1 MIKLNIPE
9 RNNNPN
15 ITINPGV
22 AQIKAKLDSLPLA
35 NARESCIQIHDLI
48 KPLNR
53 APLDLNVRSQIM
65 TMILPL
71 LEDLIGSVRSN
82 YMNAALPLAEKLSR
96 NALIIRALQTEISY
110 TYKIIVQDLLEDQE
124 ATATG
129 SVQLPQAIYYA
140 MSFLARQLVDAYALY
155 TDEPAHIWL
164 ELNQLYLYAEKHQLH
179 DIELN
184 PVNASDEPKP
194 ATITNIYRRIVLLS
208 LANPYHLMQGEAVKM
223 FKRLIDWAPSCNI
236 IPHGNNPVP
245 EGQLFV
251 DLHMDAPPL
260 YAPNTP
266 NKIRPKEGRLLEIKG
281 ILSKLNN
288 EIRVLATQSKNS
300 IHSNLAKR
308 MERDMYFRWSESWGI
323 RRERMSHRSP
333 TKTPTQVICSLTLAH
348 HFISGGEHFEPE
360 EDEIE
365 MQGTDSLNLGKSNDS
380 LTLIP
385 EEHTPWAQ
393 ESDALHLKIGTEK
406 PRKSTFESDEG
417 QSQKDIWIKV
427 FATSAKAIEE
437 LTEHQKVEYDTYD
450 CQIIN
455 TNQGGYGLNC
465 PNRITPSAR
474 AGELLAAR
482 AGQYNEGWSIGVIRW
497 MKISSSGG
505 INMGVRTIA
514 EDARAIASKAV
525 SGIGTGSEYF
535 RALLTPDL
543 DPEQYP
549 TTLIAPAAVYDIGSV
564 IMLNFDDRILYAR
577 LTRQIESTSAY
588 SQYQFDLVKR
598 PETLKS
604 SSTTSQ
610 EERKSSRLFK

>member
-15 ITINPGV
+15 ITINPGL
-22 AQIKAKLDSLPLA
+22 AQIKAKLDALPLA
-35 NARESCIQIHDLI
+35 NARESCIQIHDLL

-65 TMILPL
+65 EMILPL
-71 LEDLIGSVRSN
+71 LEDLIGSIRSN
-82 YMNAALPLAEKLSR
+82 YMNAALPLAEKLAQ
-96 NALIIRALQTEISY
+96 NAQIISALQTEISY
-110 TYKIIVQDLLEDQE
+110 TYKIIVQDLLEDQA
-124 ATATG
+124 ATSTG

-155 TDEPAHIWL
+155 TDEPAHIWQ
-164 ELNQLYLYAEKHQLH
+164 ELNQLYLYAEKQQLH

-184 PVNASDEPKP
+184 PVNAGDEPKP
-194 ATITNIYRRIVLLS
+194 ATIANIYRRIVLLS

-223 FKRLIDWAPSCNI
+223 FKRLINWAPSCNI
-236 IPHGNNPVP
+236 IAHGNKPVP
-245 EGQLFV
+245 EGLLFV
-251 DLHMDAPPL
+251 DLNMDAPPL

-266 NKIRPKEGRLLEIKG
+266 NKIRPREGRLFEINS
-281 ILSKLNN
+281 ILSKLDN
-288 EIRVLATQSKNS
+288 EIRVLATQSKNA
-300 IHSNLAKR
+300 IHSNLARR

-333 TKTPTQVICSLTLAH
+333 TKTPTQVISSLTLAH

-365 MQGTDSLNLGKSNDS
+365 VQSHDSLNLGNSNDS
-380 LTLIP
+380 LSLIP

-393 ESDALHLKIGTEK
+393 ESDALHLKIGAEK
-406 PRKSTFESDEG
+406 PRKSIFESDEG
-417 QSQKDIWIKV
+417 QSQKDIWVKV
-427 FATSAKAIEE
+427 YATSAQAVENLIDKP
-437 LTEHQKVEYDTYD
+437 KVEFDTYD

-455 TNQGGYGLNC
+455 TNQGGYGLSC

-482 AGQYNEGWSIGVIRW
+482 TGQYNEGWSIGAIRW
-497 MKISSSGG
+497 MKISNNGG

-525 SGIGTGSEYF
+525 AGVGTGGEYF
-535 RALLTPDL
+535 RALLAPDL

-564 IMLNFDDRILYAR
+564 IMLNFDDRILYAK
-577 LTRQIESTSAY
+577 LTRQLESTSAY
-588 SQYQFDLVKR
+588 SQYQFELVER
-598 PETLKS
+598 PETLK
-604 SSTTSQ
+604 TTNDNQ
-610 EERKSSRLFK
+610 EQRKSSRLFK

>member
-1 MIKLNIPE
+1 MIKLSIPE
-9 RNNNPN
+9 RNNNPS

-22 AQIKAKLDSLPLA
+22 AQIRAKLDSLPLA
-35 NARESCIQIHDLI
+35 NARESCIQIHGLL

-65 TMILPL
+65 AMVLPL
-71 LEDLIGSVRSN
+71 LEDLIGSVRTT
-82 YMNAALPLAEKLSR
+82 YMNASLPLAEKLSR
-96 NALIIRALQTEISY
+96 NAQIIRALQTEISY
-110 TYKIIVQDLLEDQE
+110 SYKIIVQDLLEDQE
-124 ATATG
+124 ATSTG
-129 SVQLPQAIYYA
+129 STQLPQSIYYA

-164 ELNQLYLYAEKHQLH
+164 ELNQLYLYAEKQQLH
-179 DIELN
+179 DIELY
-184 PVNASDEPKP
+184 PVNASDEPNP
-194 ATITNIYRRIVLLS
+194 ATIANIYRRIVLLS

-223 FKRLIDWAPSCNI
+223 FKRLIDWAASCNI

-251 DLHMDAPPL
+251 DLQMDAPPM

-266 NKIRPKEGRLLEIKG
+266 SKLRPKEGRVFEING
-281 ILSKLNN
+281 ILSKLDN
-288 EIRVLATQSKNS
+288 EIRVLSTQSKNA

-323 RRERMSHRSP
+323 RRERMSHRSS
-333 TKTPTQVICSLTLAH
+333 TETPTQVICSLTLAH

-365 MQGTDSLNLGKSNDS
+365 MQSHDSLNLGHNS
-380 LTLIP
+380 LSLIP

-393 ESDALHLKIGTEK
+393 ESDAMHLKIGTEK
-406 PRKSTFESDEG
+406 PRQSVFESNEG
-417 QSQKDIWIKV
+417 ESQKDMWVKV
-427 FATSAKAIEE
+427 FATSAQAVEE
-437 LTEHQKVEYDTYD
+437 LTDKQKVKYETYD

-474 AGELLAAR
+474 SGELLAAR
-482 AGQYNEGWSIGVIRW
+482 TGQYNEGWSIGTIRW
-497 MKISSSGG
+497 MKVTNNGG
-505 INMGVRTIA
+505 INMGIRTIA
-514 EDARAIASKAV
+514 EDARAVASKAV
-525 SGIGTGSEYF
+525 AGIGTGGEYF
-535 RALLTPDL
+535 RALLAPDL

-549 TTLIAPAAVYDIGSV
+549 TTLIAPAAVYDIDSV
-564 IMLNFDDRILYAR
+564 IMLTFEDRILYAR
-577 LTRQIESTSAY
+577 LTRQLESTSAY
-588 SQYQFDLVKR
+588 SQYQFELIER
-598 PETLKS
+598 PETLK
-604 SSTTSQ
+604 TTSENQ

>member
-15 ITINPGV
+15 ITINPGL
-22 AQIKAKLDSLPLA
+22 AQIKAKLDALPLA
-35 NARESCIQIHDLI
+35 NARESCIQIHDLL

-65 TMILPL
+65 EMILPL

-82 YMNAALPLAEKLSR
+82 YMNAALPLAEKLAQ
-96 NALIIRALQTEISY
+96 NAQIISALQTEISY
-110 TYKIIVQDLLEDQE
+110 TYKIIVQNLLEDQA
-124 ATATG
+124 ATSTG

-155 TDEPAHIWL
+155 TDEPPHIWQ
-164 ELNQLYLYAEKHQLH
+164 ELNQLYLYAEKQQLH

-184 PVNASDEPKP
+184 PVNAGDEPKP
-194 ATITNIYRRIVLLS
+194 ATIANIYRRIVLLS

-223 FKRLIDWAPSCNI
+223 FKRLINWAPSCNI
-236 IPHGNNPVP
+236 IAHGNKPVP
-245 EGQLFV
+245 EGLLFV
-251 DLHMDAPPL
+251 DLNMDAPPL

-266 NKIRPKEGRLLEIKG
+266 NKIRPREGRLFKINS
-281 ILSKLNN
+281 ILSKLDN
-288 EIRVLATQSKNS
+288 EIRILATQSKNS
-300 IHSNLAKR
+300 IHSNLARR

-333 TKTPTQVICSLTLAH
+333 TKTPTQVISSLTLAH

-365 MQGTDSLNLGKSNDS
+365 MQSHDSLNLGNSNDS
-380 LTLIP
+380 LSLIP

-393 ESDALHLKIGTEK
+393 ESDALHLKIGAEK
-406 PRKSTFESDEG
+406 PRKSIFESDEG
-417 QSQKDIWIKV
+417 QSQKDIWVKV
-427 FATSAKAIEE
+427 YATSAQAVENLIDKP
-437 LTEHQKVEYDTYD
+437 KVEFDTYD

-455 TNQGGYGLNC
+455 TNQGGYGLSC

-482 AGQYNEGWSIGVIRW
+482 TGQYNEGWSIGAIRW
-497 MKISSSGG
+497 MKISDNGG

-525 SGIGTGSEYF
+525 AGVGTGGEYF
-535 RALLTPDL
+535 RALLAPDL

-564 IMLNFDDRILYAR
+564 IMLNFDDRILYAK
-577 LTRQIESTSAY
+577 LTRQLESTSAY
-588 SQYQFDLVKR
+588 SQYQFELVER
-598 PETLKS
+598 PETLK
-604 SSTTSQ
+604 TTNDNQ
-610 EERKSSRLFK
+610 EQRKSSRLFK

>member
-22 AQIKAKLDSLPLA
+22 AQIKAKLDGLPLA
-35 NARESCIQIHDLI
+35 NARESCIQIHELI

-82 YMNAALPLAEKLSR
+82 YMNAPLPLAEKLAR
-96 NALIIRALQTEISY
+96 NAQIICDLQTEISY
-110 TYKIIVQDLLEDQE
+110 TYKIIVQDLLEEQV
-124 ATATG
+124 ATSTG
-129 SVQLPQAIYYA
+129 SIQLSQAIYYA
-140 MSFLARQLVDAYALY
+140 MSFLARQLIDAYALY
-155 TDEPAHIWL
+155 SDEPAHIWQ
-164 ELNQLYLYAEKHQLH
+164 ELNQLYLYAEKQQLH
-179 DIELN
+179 EIELN

-194 ATITNIYRRIVLLS
+194 ATIANTYRRIVLLS

-236 IPHGNNPVP
+236 IPHGDNPVP

-266 NKIRPKEGRLLEIKG
+266 NKIRPKEGRLFEIKG
-281 ILSKLNN
+281 ILSKLDD
-288 EIRVLATQSKNS
+288 EIRVLATHSKKA
-300 IHSNLAKR
+300 IHSSLARR

-365 MQGTDSLNLGKSNDS
+365 MQSHDSLNLGNNRAS
-380 LTLIP
+380 LSLIP

-393 ESDALHLKIGTEK
+393 ESSARHLKIGTEK
-406 PRKSTFESDEG
+406 PRKSIFEGSESE
-417 QSQKDIWIKV
+417 SQKDIWVKV
-427 FATSAKAIEE
+427 FATSVQTVEE
-437 LTEHQKVEYDTYD
+437 LTDKQKVEYSTYD

-455 TNQGGYGLNC
+455 TNQGGYGLSC
-465 PNRITPSAR
+465 RNRITPPAR

-482 AGQYNEGWSIGVIRW
+482 TGQHNEAWSIGAIRW
-497 MKISSSGG
+497 MKVSSNSNIKMG
-505 INMGVRTIA
+505 IRTIA
-514 EDARAIASKAV
+514 EDARAIAAKAV
-525 SGIGTGSEYF
+525 AGIGTGGEYF

-549 TTLIAPAAVYDIGSV
+549 TTLIVPAAVYDIGSV
-564 IMLNFDDRILYAR
+564 IMLNFNDRILYAR
-577 LTRQIESTSAY
+577 LTRQLESTSAY
-588 SQYQFDLVKR
+588 SQYQFDLVEQPK
-598 PETLKS
+598 TLK
-604 SSTTSQ
+604 TTSANQ
-610 EERKSSRLFK
+610 EQRKSSRLFK